1 MLRRPIKYTD
11 FNGNE
16 RTEDFYFN
24 LTKAEIMEMELGVD
38 GGLSEVLRKM
48 VNTQDVK
55 NIVKYFKTIVLQ
67 AYGEKSNDGKRFIKI
82 DGGVRLAE
90 IFVETEAYS
99 NLFIELLGDP
109 DKMAD
114 FINSLV
120 PADLAEKKAEM
131 QANAQPNLTAL
142 PTNN

>member
-16 RTEDFYFN
+16 REEDFYFN

-55 NIVKYFKTIVLQ
+55 NIVKYFKSIVLQ

-82 DGGVRLAE
+82 DNGIRLAE
-90 IFVETEAYS
+90 VFVETEAYS

-120 PADLAEKKAEM
+120 PADLAEKS
-131 QANAQPNLTAL
+131 QAQMAVV